1 MIGTGFA
8 PRSVQQKLIVMVL
21 LSTLAA
27 VLVAIAAM
35 VVYDLRLY
43 HTGWVADV
51 TTQAELLGRTSGP
64 ALAFDDARV
73 ARENLELLRYRP
85 EVRAAAIYDARG
97 KLFASYSPAAGTEFP
112 ALPEGDGVR
121 VEGDNLLV
129 FKRILGGGEI
139 LGTVFLR
146 THYALYDR
154 LYGYLG
160 IGVVA
165 ALLSIL
171 AAYLLSRRLQRAVT
185 NPLRAIAGVAQKVTQ
200 ERNYSLRAQRLSE
213 DEIGHLADA
222 FNAMLAEI
230 ERATLELR
238 ASNRELER
246 EVGERGRAEQEVLR
260 LNSELEQRV
269 RERTAQLEYTNRELE
284 SFCYAVSHDLR
295 GPLRAIDGFSQALLQ
310 DCTPHLPQNGQRFLQ
325 RIRASTQRM
334 GQLIEDLLT
343 LSKVSRGDLIRREVD
358 LSEVARQIV
367 ADLEQREPERKV
379 EVVTWENIHA
389 DGDPRLLRA
398 ALENLIGNAWKFT
411 SKMERPRIEI
421 GSLRDSGRTTFFVR
435 DNGVGFDMAYADKL
449 FGAFQRLHAESEFP
463 GTGIGLAT
471 VQRIVHR
478 HGGRIW
484 AHAAP
489 GKGAAFF
496 FTLAP
501 EAAGTVERTA
511 AAPAA

>member
-1 MIGTGFA
+1 
-8 PRSVQQKLIVMVL
+8 VQQKLIVMVL
-21 LSTLAA
+21 LCTLAG

-35 VVYDLRLY
+35 VAYDLRAY
-43 HTGWVADV
+43 HTSWVADV
-51 TTQAELLGRTSGP
+51 TTQAELLGRTSAP

-97 KLFASYSPAAGTEFP
+97 KLFASFSPAAGTQFP
-112 ALPEGDGVR
+112 ALPEGGGARVDGD
-121 VEGDNLLV
+121 ELTL
-129 FKRILGGGEI
+129 FKRVLGDGEI
-139 LGTVFLR
+139 LGTVYLR

-160 IGVVA
+160 IGVIA
-165 ALLSIL
+165 ALLSML

-185 NPLRAIAGVAQKVTQ
+185 NPLRAIADIAQKVTH
-200 ERNYSLRAQRLSE
+200 ERDYSLRVQKLSD

-230 ERATLELR
+230 GRATLELQ
-238 ASNRELER
+238 AANRELER
-246 EVGERGRAEQEVLR
+246 EVRERGRAEQEVLR
-260 LNSELEQRV
+260 LNAELERRV
-269 RERTAQLEYTNRELE
+269 VERTAQLEYTNRELE

-295 GPLRAIDGFSQALLQ
+295 GPLRSIDGFSQALLQ
-310 DCTPHLPQNGQRFLQ
+310 DCLPQLPADGQRFLQ

-343 LSKVSRGDLIRREVD
+343 LSKVSRGELRKLEIDVSDLARHA
-358 LSEVARQIV
+358 VAEL
-367 ADLEQREPERKV
+367 AQREPARKV
-379 EVVTWENIHA
+379 EVAVW
-389 DGDPRLLRA
+389 DGMQAQADPRLRA
-398 ALENLIGNAWKFT
+398 ALENLIANAWKFT
-411 SKMERPRIEI
+411 AKTEQPRLEI
-421 GSLRDSGRTTFFVR
+421 GCLRDGERSTYFVR

-449 FGAFQRLHAESEFP
+449 FGAFQRLHSEKEFP

-484 AHAAP
+484 ANAAQ
-489 GKGAAFF
+489 GKGATFF

-501 EAAGTVERTA
+501 EAGAVDDA
-511 AAPAA
+511 AAAKAAA